1 MEIEL
6 HEINVTLSKY
16 QKEKI
21 CKAFHNREKIL
32 LRLKNDALR
41 GTDTLLVPSKSLKR
55 MKDDAPNGSDTILDK
70 STFFERMKN
79 DAPNGSDTVLLP
91 LTIVKR
97 LKNDTFF
104 VNSTTNESLEN
115 YHFLFYPTV
124 VERLESKRKNE
135 YKGMTIFLDYSLITD
150 LTKDSVTRNIEKLIE
165 CGVDCH

>member
-41 GTDTLLVPSKSLKR
+41 GSDTLLVPSKSLKR
-55 MKDDAPNGSDTILDK
+55 MKDDTILDK
-70 STFFERMKN
+70 STFFER
-79 DAPNGSDTVLLP
+79 
-91 LTIVKR
+91 
-97 LKNDTFF
+97 LKNGTLF
-104 VNSTTNESLEN
+104 VNSTVDERMEN
-115 YHFLFYPTV
+115 YCLLFYPTV

-135 YKGMTIFLDYSLITD
+135 YKGMEILLDYSLITN
-150 LTKDSVTRNIEKLIE
+150 LTKDSVTQNIEKLIE
-165 CGVDCH
+165 CGTDCH